1 MIFEGGGFKQ
11 LTEENIYK
19 QINEYDIFSYYIPDF
34 EAINKKFTSPFRSDS
49 IPSCSIQDWKGTLYY
64 KDFGTGET
72 FTAINFV
79 KTKFNANYYETLNII
94 SNDFNLGLHSKTMDT
109 SSMGYVGIP
118 NQIRKEIPRESII
131 RIKRRKWNSD
141 IDRKYWGEQGFNTD
155 VLSHFHIVPL
165 SHVFIGDN
173 CIKIKPNCPS
183 YAYVIDTGVY
193 KILSPFSEE
202 YKWITNCKAEHIQGW
217 NQLPE
222 TGELLVITSSLK
234 DVAKLYQ
241 YGYSAIAPQS
251 ENTLISIDKMT
262 ELKNRFKKIVVY
274 FDNDEPGIEAAQ
286 LYESLFEVDYIHNPI
301 GDPKDISD
309 YYKMWGDN
317 PTRKLLKEL
326 L

>member
-1 MIFEGGGFKQ
+1 MEYEGKGFLELSEK
-11 LTEENIYK
+11 NILDK
-19 QINEYDIFSYYIPDF
+19 ITQYDIFSYYLPDF

-118 NQIRKEIPRESII
+118 NQIRKEIPRDSII

-141 IDRKYWGEQGFNTD
+141 IDKKYWGEQGFNTD

-165 SHVFIGDN
+165 SHVFIGDK
-173 CIKIKPNCPS
+173 CIKIKPNNPS
-183 YAYVIDTGVY
+183 YAYVIDTGIY

-222 TGELLVITSSLK
+222 TGDLLVITSSLK
-234 DVAKLYQ
+234 DAIKLYQ
-241 YGYSAIAPQS
+241 YGYNTIAPAS
-251 ENTLISIDKMT
+251 ENTIISIDQIS
-262 ELKNRFKKIVVY
+262 ELKERFKRIVIY
-274 FDNDEPGIEAAQ
+274 FDNDLPGIEAAQ
-286 LYESLFEVDYIHNPI
+286 LYESLFEVDYVHNPI
-301 GDPKDISD
+301 GDPKDITE
-309 YYKMWGDN
+309 YYVKWGDN
-317 PTRKLLKEL
+317 PTKQLLEKLL
-326 L
+326 

>member
-1 MIFEGGGFKQ
+1 MEFSGAGFKQ

-19 QINEYDIFSYYIPDF
+19 QINEYDIFKYYIPDF
-34 EAINKKFTSPFRSDS
+34 EAINKKFTSPFRRDS
-49 IPSCSIQDWKGTLYY
+49 IPSCSIQDWKGTLFY

-109 SSMGYVGIP
+109 SSMGYIGIP
-118 NQIRKEIPRESII
+118 NQIRKEIPKESSIK
-131 RIKRRKWNSD
+131 IKRRGWNNSVD
-141 IDRKYWGEQGFNTD
+141 KEYWKPYGFNKA
-155 VLSHFHIVPL
+155 VLRHFNIVPL
-165 SHVFIGDN
+165 SHVFIGNN
-173 CIKIKPNCPS
+173 CIKIKDDNPS
-183 YAYVIDTGVY
+183 YAYVIDTGIY
-193 KILSPFSEE
+193 KILSPFSID
-202 YKWITNCKAEHIQGW
+202 YKWITNCKAKHIQGW
-217 NQLPE
+217 KQLPE
-222 TGELLVITSSLK
+222 FGELLVVTSSLK
-234 DVAKLYQ
+234 DVVKLYQ

-251 ENTLISIDKMT
+251 ENTLITIDKMT

-286 LYESLFEVDYIHNPI
+286 LYESLFEVDYVHNPI
-301 GDPKDISD
+301 GDSKDISD

-317 PTRKLLKEL
+317 PTRELLKEL